1 MAVLDAGAYVQDRLN
16 QQLTWLSKASRSNKR
31 TFLRLRILEVLL
43 GTGITIFSP
52 FVTRWGWG
60 PLAIAL
66 AGGGIAVSCSLLALN
81 RHQENWL
88 RYRGLAESIK
98 RQKYLFLTGT
108 LPYDDPTTALAR
120 LVTACESLL
129 SAEKCHWSQH
139 RANYLRLCRLVGGG
153 LPERS
158 QPASF
163 LPRAAACSGTNRGR
177 PKCPVH
183 RAR

>member
-1 MAVLDAGAYVQDRLN
+1 MAVLDADAYLLDRLN
-16 QQLTWLSKASRSNKR
+16 QQLAWLSKASRSNKR

-66 AGGGIAVSCSLLALN
+66 AGGGIALSGSLLALN

-108 LPYDDPTTALAR
+108 LPYDDPTTAFHR

-129 SAEKCHWSQH
+129 SAENSHWSQQM
-139 RANYLRLCRLVGGG
+139 
-153 LPERS
+153 S
-158 QPASF
+158 QQIEAPATQPS
-163 LPRAAACSGTNRGR
+163 PSSAG
-177 PKCPVH
+177 
-183 RAR
+183 

>member
-1 MAVLDAGAYVQDRLN
+1 MAVLDADAYLQDRLN
-16 QQLTWLSKASRSNKR
+16 QQLAWLSKASRSNKR

-66 AGGGIAVSCSLLALN
+66 AGGGIAVSGSLLALN

-108 LPYDDPTTALAR
+108 LPYDDPTTALTR
-120 LVTACESLL
+120 LVTSCKSLL
-129 SAEKCHWSQH
+129 SEENSHWSQQM
-139 RANYLRLCRLVGGG
+139 
-153 LPERS
+153 S
-158 QPASF
+158 QQIEAPATQ
-163 LPRAAACSGTNRGR
+163 PRPSSAG
-177 PKCPVH
+177 
-183 RAR
+183 

>member
-1 MAVLDAGAYVQDRLN
+1 MAVLDADAYLLDRLN
-16 QQLTWLSKASRSNKR
+16 QQLAWLSKASRSNKR

-66 AGGGIAVSCSLLALN
+66 AGGGIALSGSLLALN

-108 LPYDDPTTALAR
+108 LPYDDPTTAFPR

-129 SAEKCHWSQH
+129 SAENSHWSQQM
-139 RANYLRLCRLVGGG
+139 
-153 LPERS
+153 S
-158 QPASF
+158 QQIEAPATQPS
-163 LPRAAACSGTNRGR
+163 PSSAG
-177 PKCPVH
+177 
-183 RAR
+183 